1 MREKGHV
8 KRGREPANEKIKQER
23 NNQWWRDKS
32 RLCKRGGYSTSRDLI
47 HKDRRSEVKEENMKQ
62 TKKKKIGK

>member
-32 RLCKRGGYSTSRDLI
+32 RLLCKRGGKAQAET
-47 HKDRRSEVKEENMKQ
+47 
-62 TKKKKIGK
+62 